1 MYKCNTPHDNPDEF
15 HDDFVETLEEVDH
28 DLRFL
33 SHFANDD
40 TERNAEHNN
49 TCAIK
54 QVPW

>member
-54 QVPW
+54 QVP